1 MWGGQHPGK
10 FGARQKAGIDKL
22 HLLQP
27 VQCPCIT
34 VQPVALKHGLAAPG
48 QAQKGQIVIN
58 LFSEF
63 RAAPCVVDIVNSKL
77 VATANTRGNQR

>member
-1 MWGGQHPGK
+1 MRSGQHPGK
-10 FGARQKAGIDKL
+10 LGACQEAGIDKV
-22 HLLQP
+22 HLTKS
-27 VQCPCIT
+27 VQRLCIP
-34 VQPVALKHGLAAPG
+34 VQPVALKNGLAAPG

>member
-1 MWGGQHPGK
+1 MWSGQHPGK
-10 FGARQKAGIDKL
+10 LGTRQEAGIDKV
-22 HLLQP
+22 HLTKS
-27 VQCPCIT
+27 VQRLCIP
-34 VQPVALKHGLAAPG
+34 VQPVALKNGLAAPG